1 MSSEYT
7 PSRPMPSRPMPS
19 PRRRSS
25 IAPRASIV
33 GPIAVRVTV
42 VCLLVACLLPGLLVA
57 QGDDD
62 GTWGGNAPEPRVAGD
77 VIATQ
82 GEGPPQEACDGG
94 VIFDDGSTEI
104 AYGWVP
110 TVDRGRYVQEF
121 HSGQFS
127 TTDLESVCVCFRRS
141 AGSGNDDSLDF
152 RVVIYDS
159 VAAPGDGDAPEQR
172 APANEPRVS
181 IAASGSG
188 VPIGTNGEFFEVPMQ
203 GARLPTGTFYL
214 GVEWDARTDRFFF
227 LCSDSSPGT
236 EPVEAF
242 FREDLFDAWSSVY
255 KSNDGIFQDYKA
267 LMIRAVPNSE
277 EAVDV
282 PSLGHL
288 GGWVL
293 VGLLATF
300 GLVGLR
306 RRWRDI
312 GT

>member
-1 MSSEYT
+1 MLQPKTLSPLETLSPSSRHAASAPL
-7 PSRPMPSRPMPS
+7 PSM
-19 PRRRSS
+19 
-25 IAPRASIV
+25 
-33 GPIAVRVTV
+33 AVLVVT
-42 VCLLVACLLPGLLVA
+42 ACLLPGLLVA
-57 QGDDD
+57 QGDDG

-77 VIATQ
+77 VVDSQVA
-82 GEGPPQEACDGG
+82 GPPEEACAGG
-94 VIFDDGSTEI
+94 VIVDDGSTEI

-141 AGSGNDDSLDF
+141 ASSGNDDSIDF

-159 VAAPGDGDAPEQR
+159 VTQAGDLGDPDVVV
-172 APANEPRVS
+172 PAEEPRLS
-181 IAASGSG
+181 LASSGSG
-188 VPIGTNGEFFEVPMQ
+188 VPIGTNGEFFEISMQ

-214 GVEWDARTDRFFF
+214 GVEWDARVDRFFF

-236 EPVEAF
+236 EPVNAF
-242 FREDLFDAWSSVY
+242 FREDLFDAWSSVF

-267 LMIRAVPNSE
+267 LMIRAVPNTE

-282 PSLGHL
+282 PGLGAL
-288 GGWVL
+288 GGLVL
-293 VGLLATF
+293 GILLAGL

-306 RRWRDI
+306 RR
-312 GT
+312 